1 MKSQDTIAQLVHA
14 KGGAAVLDRIHL
26 PYSDPKA
33 GPAAKFGLGAE
44 LYLPDID
51 RSVLREHAADF
62 LQDFWS
68 MFPDQ
73 VNEFLPRDTKRTKRF
88 KGDPRSMIESDMER
102 HPPESG
108 CSGALFG
115 RVDIGLPNDDVPHY
129 QANLLMSRVGDQR
142 PSAFDASM
150 PLVSGTGQLHTSIL
164 REHFLSWCQRFRPLH
179 GSAGFATIVCPGM
192 EQNSVYALQLMT
204 RFPGFDFPST
214 IEFTAEVGA
223 VHNRIKSVNWL
234 TALGDELV
242 AQLGG
247 LATMRQA
254 LEPACTV
261 HAYDGGVVI
270 QAGPTPRLGD
280 AHANDIPAEYRL
292 AARFTRPVRFEDYDE
307 GLFRVPKDLNKR
319 EETLSWVRRFD

>member
-1 MKSQDTIAQLVHA
+1 MATTDTIAELVA
-14 KGGAAVLDRIHL
+14 ANGGAAVLDRIHL
-26 PYSDPKA
+26 PYANPNG

-51 RSVLREHAADF
+51 RKLLREQAAEF
-62 LQDFWS
+62 LHDFWS
-68 MFPDQ
+68 TFPQQ
-73 VNEFLPRDTKRTKRF
+73 VNEFLRRDTKRAKRF
-88 KGDPRSMIESDMER
+88 KGDPRTAIEEDIAR
-102 HPPESG
+102 QAPETGYSG
-108 CSGALFG
+108 GLFG
-115 RVDIGLPNDDVPHY
+115 DVDIGLQNDDVPPY
-129 QANLLMSRVGDQR
+129 QAKLLVSRSGDAR
-142 PSAFDASM
+142 PSFVQAYM
-150 PLVSGTGQLHTSIL
+150 PLASPIEDLHISVL
-164 REHFLSWCQRFRPLH
+164 RERFLVWCQRFRPLH
-179 GSAGFATIVCPGM
+179 GSAGFSLIVCPGM

-214 IEFTAEVGA
+214 VGFTREVGD
-223 VHNRIKSVNWL
+223 VHDRIKSVSWL
-234 TALGDELV
+234 TALGDDLV

-254 LEPACTV
+254 LEPACTL
-261 HAYDGGVVI
+261 HSYDGGVVI

-280 AHANDIPAEYRL
+280 THANDIPAEYRL